1 MNSDKE
7 GGGVAAGIPVTIKD
21 YIDQILRIKMK
32 TLKLSLNRSYNQA
45 SIQDVRIVV
54 EYVLIKRWAKMM
66 RKRCLMTLQNF

>member
-1 MNSDKE
+1 
-7 GGGVAAGIPVTIKD
+7 
-21 YIDQILRIKMK
+21 MK

-66 RKRCLMTLQNF
+66 RKRCLMTLQTFNMGE